1 MLFKVIIPVGE
12 RPTIIELIRFRGRSR
27 RINIL
32 QEISTKYYDF
42 GVLLLKDGT
51 GAKLRNVIH
60 KHKHDAE
67 QINQEI
73 LEQWIDGK
81 GKQPVTWGTLV
92 KVLRDV
98 KLTTLASDIENA
110 LL

>member
-1 MLFKVIIPVGE
+1 M
-12 RPTIIELIRFRGRSR
+12 RPTIIELIRFRGRNK
-27 RINIL
+27 RINIP
-32 QEISTKYYDF
+32 QEVSTKYYDF
-42 GVLLLKDGT
+42 GVLLLKDET
-51 GAKLRNVIH
+51 GAKMRTVIH
-60 KHKHDAE
+60 KYNHDAE

-81 GKQPVTWGTLV
+81 GKQPVTWGALV

-98 KLTTLASDIENA
+98 ELTTLASDIENA

>member
-1 MLFKVIIPVGE
+1 M
-12 RPTIIELIRFRGRSR
+12 RT
-27 RINIL
+27 
-32 QEISTKYYDF
+32 
-42 GVLLLKDGT
+42 
-51 GAKLRNVIH
+51 VIH
-60 KHKHDAE
+60 KYNNDAE

-81 GKQPVTWGTLV
+81 GKQPVTWGALV

-98 KLTTLASDIENA
+98 ELTTLASDIENA